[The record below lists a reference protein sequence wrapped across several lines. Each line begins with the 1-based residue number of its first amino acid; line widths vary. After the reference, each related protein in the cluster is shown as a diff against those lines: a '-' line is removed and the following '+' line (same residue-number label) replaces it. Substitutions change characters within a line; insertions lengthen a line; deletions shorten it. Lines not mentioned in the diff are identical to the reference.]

1 MTSTLVVGAVV
12 VVIVVV
18 VVVDPTV
25 AAVVVEAWVLS
36 TVHMFFF
43 NCKSLVQ
50 EGFCEM

>member
-1 MTSTLVVGAVV
+1 MTSTLAAVV
-12 VVIVVV
+12 VVVAVVV
-18 VVVDPTV
+18 IVDPTV